1 MITELVKKIKYP
13 KWDTVAKEMN
23 PLCRYAWHLTAL
35 LLLAYVPLL
44 FISQWPGRDLA
55 GRYAPMAEAFAAG
68 DFQYAF
74 HPRCQILHTSVA
86 GITAFLTSCSGYL
99 ACKLTSYLFYIFSF
113 FPLYGMAKKLF
124 SVPVA
129 RGTILLFACCAPVV
143 NLLAVAGERD
153 SAKMFV
159 QLLMAYSLVSL
170 FTEREKLRYYILLG
184 IAGGLA
190 ICTRS
195 DLLLIVA
202 AFLFLCGI
210 FERYRYCFVW
220 RTLTAVSMTVAVS
233 SLELAA
239 NSYSANLI
247 IPGSRFYGLIRALFQ
262 TEPSWS
268 IWYFYICIPGA
279 VLFLFFVYV
288 THFLMMKKAGRI
300 FLAAAGI
307 LSAAGMIAGTVYLSF
322 KPESNMKDYIPSVV
336 EGFSP
341 VLLPIAVLGILFR
354 KLTKQWTK
362 AELLLIVLFLIFDF
376 SVLIQIAITD
386 KRLFLSPR
394 YIIPA
399 LPLLLPWCWTAVCA
413 VSRLLAENFSFV
425 KNKILLSSLL
435 CLSLIFA
442 VFLGYRKEIN
452 LHLRIKDAQHLAAL
466 KEIAGV
472 LKKEKMPS
480 MRIKQNLEYYCSPKR
495 PFVLFDCSGRLAPAA
510 YLGGGSTAS
519 AGSPID
525 MIVTDA
531 AKGEKLLRKQF
542 VLRGRLQKCSTP
554 IPLGKRKLQIWK
566 HTLP

>member
-1 MITELVKKIKYP
+1 MITEFIKKTKFP

-23 PLCRYAWHLTAL
+23 PLCRYAWYLAAL
-35 LLLAYVPLL
+35 LLLAYIPLL

-86 GITAFLTSCSGYL
+86 GIITYLTSSSGYL
-99 ACKLTSYLFYIFSF
+99 ACKLTSYLFYVLSF
-113 FPLYGMAKKLF
+113 FPLYGMVKKLF
-124 SVPVA
+124 GIPVA

-153 SAKMFV
+153 SAKMFI
-159 QLLMAYSLVSL
+159 QLLMTYSLTAL
-170 FTEREKLRYYILLG
+170 FMEREKLRYYILLG
-184 IAGGLA
+184 ITGGLA

-202 AFLFLCGI
+202 AVLFLCGV
-210 FERYRYCFVW
+210 FERYRYRFIW
-220 RTLTAVSMTVAVS
+220 RTLTAVFMTIAVS
-233 SLELAA
+233 SLELLA
-239 NSYSANLI
+239 NNCSANLI
-247 IPGSRFYGLIRALFQ
+247 IPGSRFYGLIKDLFH

-268 IWYFYICIPGA
+268 IWYFYICIPGT
-279 VLFLFFVYV
+279 VLFLCSVYV
-288 THFLMMKKAGRI
+288 THFLLLKKAGRI
-300 FLAAAGI
+300 FLAVFGILAAG
-307 LSAAGMIAGTVYLSF
+307 GMIAGAVCFSF
-322 KPESNMKDYIPSVV
+322 KPESNMPEYMQSIV

-341 VLLPIAVLGILFR
+341 VLLPIAIIGILFR
-354 KLTKQWTK
+354 KLVKQWTK
-362 AELLLIVLFLIFDF
+362 AELLLIALFLIFDF

-399 LPLLLPWCWTAVCA
+399 LPLLLPWCWISGCA
-413 VSRLLAENFSFV
+413 AGRFLAENFSFV
-425 KNKILLSSLL
+425 KNKVLLSSLL
-435 CLSLIFA
+435 VLSLLFA

-452 LHLRIKDAQHLAAL
+452 LHLRPKDAQYFSAL
-466 KEIAGV
+466 KEITV
-472 LKKEKMPS
+472 ILKKEEMPP
-480 MRIKQNLEYYCSPKR
+480 MRIRQNLEYYCSPKR

-519 AGSPID
+519 AGNPID

-542 VLRGRLQKCSTP
+542 ALRGRLQKCSTP